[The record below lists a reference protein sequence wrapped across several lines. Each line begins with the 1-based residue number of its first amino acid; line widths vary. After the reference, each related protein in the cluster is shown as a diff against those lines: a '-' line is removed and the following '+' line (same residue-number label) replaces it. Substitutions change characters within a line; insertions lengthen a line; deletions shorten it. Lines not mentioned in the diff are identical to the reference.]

1 LNTIINLFI
10 GEFIRPKKTRRIN
23 SPLHLSLCCLG
34 ISVANISFSQSA
46 HKHLREGDAAYLRK
60 DYKKAE
66 LDYRNAQEAERSY
79 KGSFNLGNSLY
90 MQQRH
95 DDALQIYADVAK
107 RGIDNEMRS
116 QAFYNQGNTHI
127 VKNDYDKAIEAYKQS
142 LRLNPNDEDA
152 KKNLAFAKKMQKEQQ
167 KKQQNQDK
175 NQQQQPQNQD
185 KNQQQQ
191 NQQQNQ
197 DKNQQQ
203 QPPQNQPQNQD
214 KNPQQ
219 NQQQPNQQQPQNM
232 SKDNAERLLQ
242 IMDNE
247 DQKVQQRLKK
257 GKPSKKRPSTK
268 DW

>member
-1 LNTIINLFI
+1 MKTKIIHI
-10 GEFIRPKKTRRIN
+10 CSGEFIRQKRTRRIY
-23 SPLHLSLCCLG
+23 SPLHICLCFLG
-34 ISVANISFSQSA
+34 ISLTTLSFSQSA
-46 HKHLREGDAAYLRK
+46 HKHLREGDAAYMK
-60 DYKKAE
+60 KNYKQAE
-66 LDYRNAQEAERSY
+66 LNYRNAQEAERSY

-90 MQQRH
+90 MQHRH

-107 RGIDNEMRS
+107 RSTNNDIRS

-127 VKNDYDKAIEAYKQS
+127 QKSEYDKAIDAYKQT
-142 LRLNPNDEDA
+142 LRLNPKDEDA

-167 KKQQNQDK
+167 KQQQNQDK
-175 NQQQQPQNQD
+175 NQQ
-185 KNQQQQ
+185 QQQQ

-203 QPPQNQPQNQD
+203 QQNQDKNQQQPPQNQPQNQD
-214 KNPQQ
+214 KN
-219 NQQQPNQQQPQNM
+219 QQQPNQPQPQNM

-257 GKPSKKRPSTK
+257 GKPSKKTPSSK

>member
-1 LNTIINLFI
+1 MLKTEINKNYRSRIII
-10 GEFIRPKKTRRIN
+10 KTLIVF
-23 SPLHLSLCCLG
+23 LG
-34 ISVANISFSQSA
+34 ISTATFSYSQSA
-46 HKHLREGDAAYLRK
+46 HKLLREGDAAYLK
-60 DYKKAE
+60 KNYKKAE

-107 RGIDNEMRS
+107 RAIDNGMRA

-127 VKNDYDKAIEAYKQS
+127 QKNEYDKAIDAYKQS
-142 LRLNPNDEDA
+142 LRLNPNDGDA
-152 KKNLAFAKKMQKEQQ
+152 KKNLAFAKKLQKEKEKQ
-167 KKQQNQDK
+167 QQNQDK
-175 NQQQQPQNQD
+175 NPQQQP
-185 KNQQQQ
+185 Q

-197 DKNQQQ
+197 DKNQQ
-203 QPPQNQPQNQD
+203 PKPQNQQPNQDKNPQQQPQNQQPNQDKNQQNPQNQD
-214 KNPQQ
+214 KNP
-219 NQQQPNQQQPQNM
+219 QQQPQNM

-257 GKPSKKRPSTK
+257 GKPSKKTPSTK

>member
-1 LNTIINLFI
+1 MKTKIIHI
-10 GEFIRPKKTRRIN
+10 CSGEFIRRIY
-23 SPLHLSLCCLG
+23 SPLHICLCFLG
-34 ISVANISFSQSA
+34 ISFSTLSFSQSA
-46 HKHLREGDAAYLRK
+46 HKHLREGDAAYLK
-60 DYKKAE
+60 KNYKKAE
-66 LDYRNAQEAERSY
+66 LNYRNAQEAERSY

-95 DDALQIYADVAK
+95 DDALQIYEDVAK
-107 RGIDNEMRS
+107 RATNSDMRS

-127 VKNDYDKAIEAYKQS
+127 LKSEYDKAIDAYKQT
-142 LRLNPNDEDA
+142 LRLNPKDEDA
-152 KKNLAFAKKMQKEQQ
+152 KKNLAFAKKLQKQQQ
-167 KKQQNQDK
+167 KQQQNQDK
-175 NQQQQPQNQD
+175 NQQQQQQQQQQDQD

-191 NQQQNQ
+191 QQQQQNQ
-197 DKNQQQ
+197 DKNQQ

-214 KNPQQ
+214 KN
-219 NQQQPNQQQPQNM
+219 NQQQQQPQPQNM

-257 GKPSKKRPSTK
+257 GKPSKKTPSSK

>member
-1 LNTIINLFI
+1 MNLFG
-10 GEFIRPKKTRRIN
+10 GEFIRQKHSRRIN
-23 SPLHLSLCCLG
+23 SLLHLGLCFLG
-34 ISVANISFSQSA
+34 ISVATIGFSQSA

-60 DYKKAE
+60 NYKKAE

-107 RGIDNEMRS
+107 RGIDNDMRS

-127 VKNDYDKAIEAYKQS
+127 IKNEYDKAIDAYKQS

-152 KKNLAFAKKMQKEQQ
+152 KKNLAFAKKMQKKQQ
-167 KKQQNQDK
+167 QQQQNQDKNQQQPPQNQPQNEDKNQQPQPQNQDKNQQQQPPPNQPQNQDK
-175 NQQQQPQNQD
+175 NQQQQPQN
-185 KNQQQQ
+185 
-191 NQQQNQ
+191 
-197 DKNQQQ
+197 
-203 QPPQNQPQNQD
+203 
-214 KNPQQ
+214 
-219 NQQQPNQQQPQNM
+219 QQPQNM

-257 GKPSKKRPSTK
+257 GKPSKKKPSTK

>member
-1 LNTIINLFI
+1 MRKMLIVFL
-10 GEFIRPKKTRRIN
+10 G
-23 SPLHLSLCCLG
+23 LSTATL
-34 ISVANISFSQSA
+34 SFSQSA

-107 RGIDNEMRS
+107 RGIDNDMRS

-127 VKNDYDKAIEAYKQS
+127 QKSEYDKAIDAYKQS

-152 KKNLAFAKKMQKEQQ
+152 KKNLAFAKKLQQ
-167 KKQQNQDK
+167 EKQKQQ
-175 NQQQQPQNQD
+175 QNQD

-203 QPPQNQPQNQD
+203 QNQQQNQD
-214 KNPQQ
+214 KNQQQQ
-219 NQQQPNQQQPQNM
+219 NQQQNQDKNQQQQNQQQNQDKNQQQPQNM

-257 GKPSKKRPSTK
+257 GKPSKKTRSSK